1 MDMGA
6 STNKDEGDTEDKE
19 EKKPGTCK
27 NLTSVRFICKSCISL
42 LCKMSPFVLVLQ

>member
-19 EKKPGTCK
+19 EKKPGTSK
-27 NLTSVRFICKSCISL
+27 NFTSMHFICKNYQFTL
-42 LCKMSPFVLVLQ
+42 

>member
-19 EKKPGTCK
+19 EMKPGTSK
-27 NLTSVRFICKSCISL
+27 SLTSVGFICKNH
-42 LCKMSPFVLVLQ
+42 PFTL